1 MDHGQ
6 LAFGT
11 WKSVSTW
18 MMMMLTRVKV
28 RVGPS
33 QGEALQALGGPSGQG
48 HGGWAHIE
56 ISESHLEV
64 CVKGFAD
71 LVLKTR
77 CGQFGSLD
85 LKTTSDR
92 FIDLCLKTKEWQI
105 NEHMVACRSLHRG
118 ETKSRRHQV
127 CWIDE

>member
-1 MDHGQ
+1 MDQGCR
-6 LAFGT
+6 APGT
-11 WKSVSTW
+11 VTSESTCE
-18 MMMMLTRVKV
+18 MVIKTVLIKVKV

-48 HGGWAHIE
+48 YGGWAHIE

-64 CVKGFAD
+64 CVKGFDD

-85 LKTTSDR
+85 LKTTY
-92 FIDLCLKTKEWQI
+92 
-105 NEHMVACRSLHRG
+105 
-118 ETKSRRHQV
+118 
-127 CWIDE
+127 